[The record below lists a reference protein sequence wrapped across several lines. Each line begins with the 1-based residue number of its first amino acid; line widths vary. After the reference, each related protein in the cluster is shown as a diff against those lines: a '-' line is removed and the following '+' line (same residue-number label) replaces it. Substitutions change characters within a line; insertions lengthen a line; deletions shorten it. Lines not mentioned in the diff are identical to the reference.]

1 MWFARGSRSEF
12 DHAEPIVPD
21 GCVELIFNLADPFEQ
36 IDETGARHRQPRDLL
51 VGPTIQP
58 TTAVP
63 TGDVDLLGLRFWPG
77 RTSAFLRAPM
87 WSLTDRL
94 ISMSSV
100 LSGADRLLD
109 DLCEQ
114 HVDERLDHLATAFA
128 ARAQRGISADR
139 RSRCALSLDA
149 IERHRGD
156 VSIETLS
163 SMTGVSRRHLE
174 RQFQDEVGL
183 GAKHIARIARVHHA
197 LRVMKTHRVV
207 QRRRHCG
214 ALRLHR
220 SGASH
225 SRVPR
230 VDGDDAESPDDD
242 GDDAGNTDA
251 RRRLNRSCGNAMSIK
266 RVVPD
271 VSANRNCL
279 RMLDG
284 FLNRRDSNALFGRVV
299 SAGAR

>member
-1 MWFARGSRSEF
+1 MEFGFLPAPPSLSHIVKAVWFARGSRSEF

-21 GCVELIFNLADPFEQ
+21 GCVELIFNLADPFEEM
-36 IDETGARHRQPRDLL
+36 DETGARHRQPRDLL

-63 TGDVDLLGLRFWPG
+63 TGDVDLLGLRFRPG

-109 DLCEQ
+109 DLWHQ
-114 HVDERLDHLATAFA
+114 RVDERLDHLATAFA
-128 ARAQRGISADR
+128 ARAQVASG
-139 RSRCALSLDA
+139 RSPGAVTRSLDA

-156 VSIETLS
+156 VSINALS

-197 LRVMKTHRVV
+197 LRVMKTRASFSGADIAA
-207 QRRRHCG
+207 HCG
-214 ALRLHR
+214 YTDQAHLIRECRELTGTTPSRLTTTETTLATLMR
-220 SGASH
+220 ENG
-225 SRVPR
+225 
-230 VDGDDAESPDDD
+230 
-242 GDDAGNTDA
+242 
-251 RRRLNRSCGNAMSIK
+251 
-266 RVVPD
+266 
-271 VSANRNCL
+271 
-279 RMLDG
+279 
-284 FLNRRDSNALFGRVV
+284 
-299 SAGAR
+299 